1 MQKNREGGALSIEAV
16 IFTTLFVV
24 FFISLMNLVNVV
36 RAQSLIQYG
45 VVQTARELSQYSYIF
60 TKTGV
65 VRESNHTYIKAKG
78 FREDVD
84 SVANDLTTIS
94 AAISDV
100 ASGGDIGSNIDT
112 IIEASNSGMD
122 TLDTYFE
129 NPENILAGALAVGK
143 DTVQDYVKTAVISA
157 ITKSR
162 MKAFL
167 SANGEDPDE
176 RLKKLGVEGG
186 LDGLDFS
193 ESKWF
198 SEGNQDLYITVKY
211 KMKIKFMFL
220 EQELPEFKVCG
231 ATRIW

>member
-1 MQKNREGGALSIEAV
+1 M
-16 IFTTLFVV
+16 
-24 FFISLMNLVNVV
+24 
-36 RAQSLIQYG
+36 
-45 VVQTARELSQYSYIF
+45 
-60 TKTGV
+60 
-65 VRESNHTYIKAKG
+65 
-78 FREDVD
+78 
-84 SVANDLTTIS
+84 
-94 AAISDV
+94 

>member
-1 MQKNREGGALSIEAV
+1 MQKNREGGALTVEAV

-36 RAQSLIQYG
+36 RVQSLLQYG
-45 VVQTARELSQYSYIF
+45 VTQTARELSQYSYIL

-65 VRESNHTYIKAKG
+65 VRASNQTYIKAKG
-78 FREDVD
+78 FKDDVD
-84 SVANDLTTIS
+84 SVANDLTQIS
-94 AAISDV
+94 SAISDV
-100 ASGGDIGSNIDT
+100 AAGGDIQSNIDT
-112 IIEASNSGMD
+112 IIDASNNGID

-143 DTVQDYVKTAVISA
+143 DHLQGTAKTAVISA
-157 ITKSR
+157 ITKNR

-167 SANGEDPDE
+167 SANGADPDE
-176 RLKKLGVEGG
+176 RLKNLGVEGG

-198 SEGNQDLYITVKY
+198 SEGNQDLYIIVKY